1 MFQQDLWRDLSVQ
14 LRVIGAL
21 LIREIHTRFGRE
33 NLGFGWIIA
42 EPLVFALPVLAMWS
56 ALRSPVEHGLRLIPF
71 LWSGY
76 LPLLLFRHI
85 GGRMLMFV
93 RVNAG
98 LLYHRQVSI
107 FDLFVARALLEI
119 LSNLAAMIFSFALLL
134 ALGVIDWPRDP
145 PMFYLGYFY
154 MVWWSVS
161 VGLIIGGLSER
172 SDLVEKI
179 WSPIS
184 YMYMAVSG
192 FFFLAAW
199 LPPPVRSWG
208 LTVMPSIHAYEMLRG
223 GLFGPTI
230 HTYGDPVYMSFVC
243 AILTLI
249 GLVLIRESRKYIVAE

>member
-1 MFQQDLWRDLSVQ
+1 MFRENVAVQ

-42 EPLVFALPVLAMWS
+42 EPLIFALPVLGLWS
-56 ALRSPVEHGLRLIPF
+56 LVRAPFEHGLQMIPF

-98 LLYHRQVSI
+98 LLYHRQVTI
-107 FDLFVARALLEI
+107 LDLFIARALLEI
-119 LSNLAAMIFSFALLL
+119 LSNLAALIFSFLLFL
-134 ALGVIDWPRDP
+134 ALGVLDWPRDS

-154 MVWWSVS
+154 MIWWSVAI
-161 VGLIIGGLSER
+161 GLIIGGLSER

-179 WSPIS
+179 WQPIS

-199 LPPPVRSWG
+199 LPPAVRGWA
-208 LTVMPSIHAYEMLRG
+208 LAVMPPIHAYDMIRA
-223 GLFGPTI
+223 GLFGHVIPN
-230 HTYGDPVYMSFVC
+230 YGDPVYLFFVC
-243 AILTLI
+243 ATLTLI
-249 GLVLIRESRKYIVAE
+249 GLALIRDARKYLIAE

>member
-1 MFQQDLWRDLSVQ
+1 MLWHSLVLQ
-14 LRVIGAL
+14 CRVIGAL

-42 EPLVFALPVLAMWS
+42 EPLIFALPVLGLWS
-56 ALRSPVEHGLRLIPF
+56 LVRSPFEHGLKMIPF

-98 LLYHRQVSI
+98 LLYHRQVTI
-107 FDLFVARALLEI
+107 LDLFIARALLEV
-119 LSNLAAMIFSFALLL
+119 LSNLAALIFSFVLFL

-145 PMFYLGYFY
+145 PMFYLGYFF
-154 MVWWSVS
+154 MIWWSIS

-179 WSPIS
+179 WTPVS
-184 YMYMAVSG
+184 YMYMAVCG

-199 LPPPVRSWG
+199 LPPTVRGWA
-208 LTVMPSIHAYEMLRG
+208 LTVMPPLHAYEMIRA
-223 GLFGPTI
+223 GLFGHVI
-230 HTYGDPVYMSFVC
+230 RTYGDPVYLSFLL

-249 GLVLIRESRKYIVAE
+249 GLRLIRDSRKYLVPE

>member
-1 MFQQDLWRDLSVQ
+1 MLHKRLTIQ

-42 EPLVFALPVLAMWS
+42 EPLVFALPVLGMWS
-56 ALRSPVEHGLRLIPF
+56 LIRGKVEHGVPMMAL

-85 GGRMLMFV
+85 GARTLMFV

-98 LLYHRQVSI
+98 LLYHRQVTI
-107 FDLFVARALLEI
+107 LDLFAARALLEI
-119 LSNLAAMIFSFALLL
+119 LSNLAATIFSFVLLF
-134 ALGVIDWPRDP
+134 ALGVLEWPRNL

-154 MVWWSVS
+154 MTWWSVS

-179 WSPIS
+179 WLPIS

-192 FFFLAAW
+192 FFYLAAW
-199 LPPPVRSWG
+199 LPPAIRGWA
-208 LTVMPSIHAYEMLRG
+208 LLQPSLQSYELLRA
-223 GLFGPTI
+223 GLFGNTVR
-230 HTYGDPVYMSFVC
+230 TYGDPVYLSLVC
-243 AILTLI
+243 AVLTLI
-249 GLVLIRESRKYIVAE
+249 GLVLVRETRKYVVAE

>member
-1 MFQQDLWRDLSVQ
+1 VLHRSLTVQ

-42 EPLVFALPVLAMWS
+42 EPLVFALPVLGMWS
-56 ALRSPVEHGLRLIPF
+56 LIRGKVEHGVPMMAL

-85 GGRMLMFV
+85 GARTLMFV

-98 LLYHRQVSI
+98 LLYHRQVTI

-119 LSNLAAMIFSFALLL
+119 LSNLAATIFSFVLLF
-134 ALGVIDWPRDP
+134 ALGVLEWPRNL

-154 MVWWSVS
+154 MTWWSVS

-179 WSPIS
+179 WLPIS

-192 FFFLAAW
+192 FFYLAAW
-199 LPPPVRSWG
+199 LPPAVRGWA
-208 LTVMPSIHAYEMLRG
+208 LLQPSLQSYELLRA
-223 GLFGPTI
+223 GLFGNTVR
-230 HTYGDPVYMSFVC
+230 TYGDPAYLSLVC
-243 AILTLI
+243 AVLTLI
-249 GLVLIRESRKYIVAE
+249 GLVLVREARKYVVAE

>member
-1 MFQQDLWRDLSVQ
+1 MFGQNLALQ

-56 ALRSPVEHGLRLIPF
+56 AIRSPFEHGLAMIPF

-76 LPLLLFRHI
+76 LPLLLFRHL

-98 LLYHRQVSI
+98 LLYHRQVTI
-107 FDLFVARALLEI
+107 FDLFIARSLLEI
-119 LSNLAAMIFSFALLL
+119 LSNLAAVIFSFVLFL

-145 PMFYLGYFY
+145 AMFYLGYFY
-154 MVWWSVS
+154 MIWWCVA

-172 SDLVEKI
+172 SELVEKI
-179 WSPIS
+179 WMPIS
-184 YMYMAVSG
+184 YMYMVVCG

-199 LPPPVRSWG
+199 LPPPVRSIG
-208 LTVMPSIHAYEMLRG
+208 LAVMPPIHAYDMLRA
-223 GLFGPTI
+223 GLFGHTI
-230 HTYGDPVYMSFVC
+230 RSYADPVYLSFVL
-243 AILTLI
+243 ATLTLI
-249 GLVLIRESRKYIVAE
+249 GLVLIRESRKYVVAE

>member
-1 MFQQDLWRDLSVQ
+1 VLHRSLTVQ

-42 EPLVFALPVLAMWS
+42 EPLVFALPVLGMWS
-56 ALRSPVEHGLRLIPF
+56 LIRGKVEHGVPMMAL

-85 GGRMLMFV
+85 GARTLMFV

-98 LLYHRQVSI
+98 LLYHRQVTI

-119 LSNLAAMIFSFALLL
+119 LSNLAATIFSFVLLF
-134 ALGVIDWPRDP
+134 ALGVLEWPRNL

-154 MVWWSVS
+154 MTWWSVS

-179 WSPIS
+179 WLPIS

-192 FFFLAAW
+192 FFYLAAW
-199 LPPPVRSWG
+199 LPPAVRGWA
-208 LTVMPSIHAYEMLRG
+208 LLQPSLQSYELLRA
-223 GLFGPTI
+223 GLFGNTVR
-230 HTYGDPVYMSFVC
+230 TYGDLAYLSLVC
-243 AILTLI
+243 AVLTLI
-249 GLVLIRESRKYIVAE
+249 GLVLVREARKYVVAE

>member
-1 MFQQDLWRDLSVQ
+1 VLHRSLTVQ
-14 LRVIGAL
+14 FRVIGAL

-42 EPLVFALPVLAMWS
+42 EPLVFALPVLGMWS
-56 ALRSPVEHGLRLIPF
+56 LIRGKVEHGVPMMAL

-85 GGRMLMFV
+85 GARTLMFV

-98 LLYHRQVSI
+98 LLYHRQVTI
-107 FDLFVARALLEI
+107 LDLFVARALLEI
-119 LSNLAAMIFSFALLL
+119 LSNLAATIFSFLLL
-134 ALGVIDWPRDP
+134 FALGVLEWPRNL

-154 MVWWSVS
+154 MAWWSVS

-179 WSPIS
+179 WLPIS

-192 FFFLAAW
+192 FFYLAAW
-199 LPPPVRSWG
+199 LPPAVRGWA
-208 LTVMPSIHAYEMLRG
+208 LLQPSLQSYELLRA
-223 GLFGPTI
+223 GLFGNTVR
-230 HTYGDPVYMSFVC
+230 TYGDPVYLSLVC
-243 AILTLI
+243 AVLTLI
-249 GLVLIRESRKYIVAE
+249 GLVLVRETRKYVVAE